1 MRVFGA
7 AWTVRHVAAVALA
20 VAVAAV
26 TGWAGLVHLRLQ
38 GRPAPEQ
45 PAARAAAA
53 ASGMAAMRVAR
64 DPETG
69 ELGMPSAA
77 DASAFEPMQ
86 EPAAEP
92 RVETLPNGMMILH
105 HDKHF
110 RNYALAYAGA
120 DGRVVADCAAGA
132 DAARPKCSRPRAAV
146 VPRDTFGLEVQ

>member
-7 AWTVRHVAAVALA
+7 AWTVHRVAAAAFA
-20 VAVAAV
+20 VAVAVV
-26 TGWAGLVHLRLQ
+26 TGWAGLVPLRLQ

-45 PAARAAAA
+45 PAAPAAAA
-53 ASGMAAMRVAR
+53 ASGMGAMRVAR

-69 ELGMPSAA
+69 GLGMPSAA
-77 DASAFEPMQ
+77 DVSAFEPLQ

-110 RNYALAYAGA
+110 RNYALAYVGP

-132 DAARPKCSRPRAAV
+132 DAARQKFASPQAAV
-146 VPRDTFGLEVQ
+146 VPRDAFGREVQ